1 MVFATQNAEIVAC
14 ILSFR
19 KSRHMPNLEST
30 SKYSFSPY
38 LGGDDGVVSMRM
50 QVILDSLFAR
60 PCVAPIW
67 GGKKGVF
74 KDYTRKPV
82 PFANW
87 APSWIL
93 RRALPGTG
101 GPAQKFATS
110 PFVNYRSPRSS
121 ASRIIQNGSHEKRP
135 PGFLA
140 EVKLQCL
147 QVGYFSPG
155 VGVYFLSILAS
166 LTRVNYTKLDVKP
179 SHLNLLWMED

>member
-1 MVFATQNAEIVAC
+1 MEI
-14 ILSFR
+14 SGTR
-19 KSRHMPNLEST
+19 
-30 SKYSFSPY
+30 
-38 LGGDDGVVSMRM
+38 LG
-50 QVILDSLFAR
+50 
-60 PCVAPIW
+60 
-67 GGKKGVF
+67 
-74 KDYTRKPV
+74 KPV
-82 PFANW
+82 PFANR

-179 SHLNLLWMED
+179 SHLNLLWMEDWKLTTGTVDQKGLESSLSWYVTHAIRSLWLR